1 RFVATVVACGVL
13 DALANVFIQAG
24 LHASDDPL
32 TLPVMSVLNAL
43 YPIGTV
49 VLAGVV
55 LRERLTTLQLV
66 GIVLAFTA
74 SVGLALV

>member
-1 RFVATVVACGVL
+1 MFLLRR
-13 DALANVFIQAG
+13 
-24 LHASDDPL
+24 
-32 TLPVMSVLNAL
+32 TLSLLSNPSVLCATL
-43 YPIGTV
+43 LLLWMAMGAGRRAAIFLVYPIGTV

-55 LRERLTTLQLV
+55 LRERLTLLQLV